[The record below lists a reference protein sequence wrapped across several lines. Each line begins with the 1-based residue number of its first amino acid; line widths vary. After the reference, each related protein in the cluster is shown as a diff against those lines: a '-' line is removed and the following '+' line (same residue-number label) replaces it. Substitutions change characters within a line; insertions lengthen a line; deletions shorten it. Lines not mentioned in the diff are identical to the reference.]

1 MNNNILITIGRQIGA
16 GGLDVASKVA
26 EKLGIELY
34 DKNLLNL
41 TAQGSGLSADVLEKK
56 DEKPVPA
63 NRFAK
68 FLGLRGSN
76 YTDLQIYSSGS
87 VLSED
92 ELFKI
97 QSTVIGQLADEASG
111 VFVGRCADY
120 ILRGRDGLLT
130 FFLTADMPDRIARI
144 ASKRGIAEDEAEKFI
159 QTEERRRREY
169 YGYYTFKEWGD
180 SSSYDICLNTSRIGI
195 DATADLIIS
204 LYHQIYG

>member
-1 MNNNILITIGRQIGA
+1 MNSNILITIGRQIGA
-16 GGLDVASKVA
+16 GGLEVASKVA

-34 DKNLLNL
+34 DKNLLSL
-41 TAQGSGLSADVLEKK
+41 TAQDSGLSADVLEKK

-76 YTDLQIYSSGS
+76 YTDPQIYSSGS

-97 QSTVIGQLADEASG
+97 QSTVIEGLADEASG

-120 ILRGRDGLLT
+120 ILREREGLLT
-130 FFLTADMPDRIARI
+130 FFLTADLPDRIARI
-144 ASKRGIAEDEAEKFI
+144 AAKRGLSEEEAEKFI
-159 QTEERRRREY
+159 QVEERKRKEY

-180 SSSYDICLNTSRIGI
+180 SSSYDICLNTSRFGI
-195 DATADLIIS
+195 EKTADLIIS
-204 LYHQIYG
+204 LYHSIYG

>member
-1 MNNNILITIGRQIGA
+1 MSNILITIGRQIGS
-16 GGLDVASKVA
+16 GGLEIASKVA

-41 TAQGSGLSADVLEKK
+41 TAKGSGLSADVLEKK

-76 YTDLQIYSSGS
+76 YTDPQFYSAGS

-97 QSTVIGQLADEASG
+97 QSSVIEQLADEASG

-130 FFLTADMPDRIARI
+130 FFLTADMLDRVARI
-144 ASKRGIAEDEAEKFI
+144 ASKRGITEEEAEKFI
-159 QTEERRRREY
+159 QIEERKRKEY

-180 SSSYDICLNTSRIGI
+180 SSSYDICLNTSRIGV
-195 DATADLIIS
+195 DAAANLIIS